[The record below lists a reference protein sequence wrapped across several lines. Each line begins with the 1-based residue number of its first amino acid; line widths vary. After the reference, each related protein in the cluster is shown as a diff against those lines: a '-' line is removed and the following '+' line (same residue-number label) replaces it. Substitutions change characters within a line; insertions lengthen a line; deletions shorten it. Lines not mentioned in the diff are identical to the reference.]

1 MASAGHNSDVAVI
14 RTDVFLPRMD
24 VSNVESVT
32 QNAAALSAKQRAK
45 ARRAP
50 AKWLL
55 APAVIFLLVWMI
67 VPLAMTLY
75 YSFRNYN
82 LMMPTMTGWAGITNY
97 KILWSDPTFW
107 SALGITLLIV
117 LVCLALTVGFG
128 LAFALLFHRNFLG
141 RGVARTLAVAP
152 FFVMPVV
159 TGLIWKNMLFHP
171 VYGLLAWLFRT
182 LGLEPIDWLGQY
194 PLLSVII
201 MISWEWTPF
210 AMLVLLTG
218 LQSLPEDQLEAV
230 RLDGANKWHE
240 FRHIVIPHLG
250 QVLYVVVMLESI
262 FFLTSFAEIY
272 TTTSG
277 GPGTATTNLP
287 YYIFQGTFSQYDIG
301 VSSAAAIGAVI
312 LANIFSIFLIRF
324 VAGNLNAGDAR

>member
-1 MASAGHNSDVAVI
+1 MAS
-14 RTDVFLPRMD
+14 
-24 VSNVESVT
+24 VT
-32 QNAAALSAKQRAK
+32 THSAALGAARRAK

-55 APAVIFLLVWMI
+55 APAVVFLLAWMI
-67 VPLAMTLY
+67 VPLGMTLY

-82 LMMPTMTGWAGITNY
+82 LMMPMMTGWAGITNY
-97 KILWSDPTFW
+97 RILLTDPTFW
-107 SALGITLLIV
+107 SALGVTLMIV
-117 LVCLALTVGFG
+117 VICLAITVGFG
-128 LAFALLFHRNFLG
+128 LAFALLFHRNFFG

-171 VYGLLAWLFRT
+171 AFGLLAWLFRLFGAT
-182 LGLEPIDWLGQY
+182 PIDWLAHL
-194 PLLSVII
+194 PLTSIII

-240 FRHIVIPHLG
+240 FRHIVVPHLG

-287 YYIFQGTFSQYDIG
+287 YYIFQGTFARYDIG
-301 VSSAAAIGAVI
+301 TSSAAAVGAVI
-312 LANIFSIFLIRF
+312 LANFFAIFLIRF
-324 VAGNLNAGDAR
+324 VAGNLNAGDKR

>member
-1 MASAGHNSDVAVI
+1 MASV
-14 RTDVFLPRMD
+14 T
-24 VSNVESVT
+24 T
-32 QNAAALSAKQRAK
+32 QNTAADAARREKAK
-45 ARRAP
+45 RAP

-67 VPLAMTLY
+67 VPLGMTLY

-97 KILWSDPTFW
+97 SILFTDPTFW
-107 SALGITLLIV
+107 SALKVTLLIV
-117 LVCLALTVGFG
+117 LCSLIITVGLG
-128 LAFALLFHRNFLG
+128 LAFALLFHRNFFG

-171 VYGLLAWLFRT
+171 AFGLLAWLFR
-182 LGLEPIDWLGQY
+182 LFGAEPIDWLAHL
-194 PLLSVII
+194 PLTSIII

-287 YYIFQGTFSQYDIG
+287 YYIFQGTFAQYDIG
-301 VSSAAAIGAVI
+301 TSSAAAIGAVI
-312 LANIFSIFLIRF
+312 LANIFAIFLIRF
-324 VAGNLNAGDAR
+324 VAGNLNAGENR

>member
-1 MASAGHNSDVAVI
+1 MAVSAT
-14 RTDVFLPRMD
+14 TDTKTAR
-24 VSNVESVT
+24 
-32 QNAAALSAKQRAK
+32 AAAAREK

-55 APAVIFLLVWMI
+55 APAVVFLLVWMI
-67 VPLAMTLY
+67 VPLGMTAY

-82 LMMPTMTGWAGITNY
+82 LMMPTVSGWAGLGNY
-97 KILWSDPTFW
+97 AALWNDPTFW

-117 LVCLALTVGFG
+117 GVCLVITIGLG
-128 LAFALLFHRNFLG
+128 LAFALLFHRQFFG

-159 TGLIWKNMLFHP
+159 TGLIWKNMLMDP
-171 VYGLLAWLFRT
+171 SYGIFAWLARVF
-182 LGLEPIDWLGQY
+182 GLEPIDWLGQF
-194 PLLSVII
+194 PLASII
-201 MISWEWTPF
+201 AMIGWEWTPF
-210 AMLVLLTG
+210 ALLVLLTG

-250 QVLYVVVMLESI
+250 QVIYVVVMLESI

-277 GPGTATTNLP
+277 GPGTSTTNLP
-287 YYIFQGTFSQYDIG
+287 YYIYQAVFNQYDIG
-301 VSSAAAIGAVI
+301 VSSAAAVAAVI
-312 LANIFSIFLIRF
+312 LANFFAIFLIRF
-324 VAGNLNAGDAR
+324 VAGNLNAGENR

>member
-1 MASAGHNSDVAVI
+1 MAS
-14 RTDVFLPRMD
+14 
-24 VSNVESVT
+24 VT
-32 QNAAALSAKQRAK
+32 THSAALGAARRAK
-45 ARRAP
+45 AKRAP

-55 APAVIFLLVWMI
+55 APAVVFLLAWMI
-67 VPLAMTLY
+67 VPLGMTLY

-97 KILWSDPTFW
+97 RILLTDPTFW
-107 SALGITLLIV
+107 SALGVTLMIV
-117 LVCLALTVGFG
+117 VICLAITVGFG

-171 VYGLLAWLFRT
+171 AFGLLAWLFRLFGVT
-182 LGLEPIDWLGQY
+182 PIDWLAHF
-194 PLLSVII
+194 PLGSIII

-240 FRHIVIPHLG
+240 FRHIVVPHLG

-287 YYIFQGTFSQYDIG
+287 YYIFQGTFARYDIG
-301 VSSAAAIGAVI
+301 TSSAAAVGAVI
-312 LANIFSIFLIRF
+312 LANFFAIFLIRF
-324 VAGNLNAGDAR
+324 VAGNLNAGDNR